1 MDKQTTPLTPKARR
15 TKDLIYRTALEML
28 SMQGYKAVTI
38 RDICNQA
45 GVSSGAFYR
54 YFESKQSI
62 LFEVIREMDHYF
74 TDVAAE
80 KLRDLDFPE
89 NILAY
94 FRSYADYLE
103 RSISFDTLCVLMS
116 VDDIWL
122 WRERPTQ
129 LVLVS
134 ILQDAQLRGELRSD
148 IPAGQISVYLFSMV
162 RGIVLNWCSTNS
174 DFRLYTR
181 IESFVRLALT
191 GMISSAQMPDY
202 FSQYGQE
209 VRQAPIEQWKRTES

>member
-1 MDKQTTPLTPKARR
+1 MDKQAAPLTAKAKR

-74 TDVAAE
+74 TDVAADN
-80 KLRDLDFPE
+80 LRVMEFPE

-103 RSISFDTLCVLMS
+103 RNISFDTLCVLMS
-116 VDDIWL
+116 VDDMWL

-129 LVLVS
+129 LVLIS
-134 ILQDAQLRGELRSD
+134 MIQDAQLQGALRSD
-148 IPAGQISVYLFSMV
+148 IPASQISVYLFSMV

-191 GMISSAQMPDY
+191 GMVSAEHMTGY
-202 FSQYGQE
+202 YSKYGQE
-209 VRQAPIEQWKRTES
+209 VLNTSIEQWKG

>member
-1 MDKQTTPLTPKARR
+1 MDKQTAPLTAKAKR
-15 TKDLIYRTALEML
+15 TKELIYRTALEML

-54 YFESKQSI
+54 YFDSKQSI

-74 TDVAAE
+74 TDVVGDKIRSLE
-80 KLRDLDFPE
+80 FPE
-89 NILAY
+89 NILTY

-103 RSISFDTLCVLMS
+103 RSISFDTLCVIMS
-116 VDDIWL
+116 VDDTWL

-134 ILQDAQLRGELRSD
+134 TIQDAQLQKQLRSD
-148 IPAGQISVYLFSMV
+148 ISASQISVYLFSVV

-191 GMISSAQMPDY
+191 GMVSPEHMAGY
-202 FSQYGQE
+202 FEKYGQE
-209 VRQAPIEQWKRTES
+209 ILHVPIEQWKK